1 MLNTERL
8 CAGCM
13 NDNGGEKVCSICG
26 YDSKTQNA
34 AELLPTR
41 YWLKERYLIGKV
53 TESNGEGV
61 TYIGWDNKEDQIV
74 NVREYFPESAAL
86 RNSDMTVKI
95 KDSSEFVFNEGL
107 MNFLELHKNIE
118 ALGEMPALPTS
129 VEVFEENGTA
139 YSITK
144 SVSGITLREFLIRN
158 GGSLNWEQARPL
170 FLPVLTTVQ
179 AMHSAGIIHRGIS
192 PETIIVGRDGKLRLT
207 GICVREAR
215 MSKSGLPV
223 QLFPGFSATE
233 QYGFDLELR
242 DGKYTDVYSL
252 AATLFRVLMGAAPTD
267 ASERVAH
274 DNLQISAR
282 FTEILPKYVLSA
294 LANGLQIMPQN
305 RIQDIE
311 AFRLAL
317 TPVAADTTI
326 AFKAPE
332 KTPEKTVKATK
343 KTEPKKPQK
352 NNSAKKYAII
362 SSAVTA
368 VVFIVLALIF
378 FIFIKGPEQT
388 PNTGDKPAGNQPVV
402 GTQPDKEKDETPT
415 ITPALGEKLYS
426 IPDFVY
432 NTKNPDANVSY
443 AQIIKDINYSSVY
456 EFEFEVLDKQFS
468 DTVPRGYVI
477 SQTPA
482 AGQTVKKGAKIQFT
496 LSLGPRSVAIADL
509 SGLTRE
515 QAILELLKQGFL
527 YENILFEEPYDVTA
541 KPNAVIRTDPESG
554 TKVDTDSSVTIHINT
569 YTGEE
574 DNTDNNEIGNNT
586 QNSGG
591 SNTQN
596 GNGNNAQNSGE
607 NNTQSSS
614 GNNTQDSNGN

>member
-26 YDSKTQNA
+26 YDSKTQNPSD
-34 AELLPTR
+34 LLPTR
-41 YWLKERYLIGKV
+41 YWLKERYLIGRV
-53 TESNGEGV
+53 TEQNGEGV

-74 NVREYFPESAAL
+74 NIREYFPDSAAL
-86 RNSDMTVKI
+86 RLSDMSVKI
-95 KDSSEFVFNEGL
+95 KEGSEFVFNEGI
-107 MNFLELHKNIE
+107 MNFLELHRKVA
-118 ALGEMPALPTS
+118 ALGELPALPIS

-139 YSITK
+139 YSITR

-158 GGSLNWEQARPL
+158 GGSLTWEQARPL

-179 AMHSAGIIHRGIS
+179 SMHQAGILHRGIS

-207 GICVREAR
+207 GICVRDAR

-274 DNLQISAR
+274 DNLQIPAR
-282 FTEILPKYVLSA
+282 VTEILPKYVLSA

-311 AFRLAL
+311 AFRIAL
-317 TPVAADTTI
+317 TPVSSEATI

-332 KTPEKTVKATK
+332 KAAPQKVVKASPK
-343 KTEPKKPQK
+343 AEPQKPQK
-352 NNSAKKYAII
+352 NNSGKKYAVI

-368 VVFIVLALIF
+368 AVFIVLGLIF
-378 FIFIKGPEQT
+378 FILT
-388 PNTGDKPAGNQPVV
+388 SKPAGTPNNENKPTDNQTIVDTNPE
-402 GTQPDKEKDETPT
+402 DKDDTT
-415 ITPALGEKLYS
+415 TDDTPALGEKLYS
-426 IPDFVY
+426 VPDFVY
-432 NTKNPDANVSY
+432 NTKNPDSNVSY
-443 AQIIKDINYSSVY
+443 AQIIKDVNYASVF
-456 EFEFEVLDKQFS
+456 EFEFEVVDKQFS

-482 AGQTVKKGAKIQFT
+482 ADQTVKKGAKIQFT
-496 LSLGPRSVAIADL
+496 LSLGPRSVSIVDV
-509 SGLTRE
+509 SGMTRE
-515 QAILELLKQGFL
+515 QAILELMKQGFT
-527 YENILFEEPYDVTA
+527 YENIIFEEPYDVTA
-541 KPNAVIRTDPESG
+541 KPNAVIRTDPAAK
-554 TKVDTDSSVTIHINT
+554 TKVDTDTSVTVYINR
-569 YTGEE
+569 YTGKEE
-574 DNTDNNEIGNNT
+574 SDDNAA
-586 QNSGG
+586 GG
-591 SNTQN
+591 
-596 GNGNNAQNSGE
+596 
-607 NNTQSSS
+607 TQSGTGSGNS
-614 GNNTQDSNGN
+614 GNNNNTNNNNNNRN

>member
-8 CAGCM
+8 CVGCM

-34 AELLPTR
+34 AEFLPTR
-41 YWLKERYLIGKV
+41 YWLKERYLIGRV
-53 TESNGEGV
+53 TEQNGEGV

-74 NVREYFPESAAL
+74 NIREYFPESAAV
-86 RNSDMTVKI
+86 RQSDMSVKI
-95 KDSSEFVFNEGL
+95 KEGSEFTFNEGI
-107 MNFLELHKNIE
+107 MNFLELHKNI
-118 ALGEMPALPTS
+118 ASLGEQPALPQS
-129 VEVFEENGTA
+129 IEVFEENSTA

-158 GGSLNWEQARPL
+158 GGSLTWEQARPL

-179 AMHSAGIIHRGIS
+179 AMHSKGILHRGIS

-207 GICVREAR
+207 GICVRDVR
-215 MSKSGLPV
+215 MSKSGLVV

-252 AATLFRVLMGAAPTD
+252 SATLFRVLMGAAPTD
-267 ASERVAH
+267 ASERVAN
-274 DNLQISAR
+274 DNLQIPAR
-282 FTEILPKYVLSA
+282 FAEVLPKYVLSA

-311 AFRLAL
+311 AFRIAL
-317 TPVAADTTI
+317 TPVASDATI

-332 KTPEKTVKATK
+332 KAPEKVVKATK
-343 KTEPKKPQK
+343 KAEPQKAVK

-368 VVFIVLALIF
+368 AVFIVLALIF
-378 FIFIKGPEQT
+378 FILTKE
-388 PNTGDKPAGNQPVV
+388 PAEAPKTDNQPTGNQTVINKDP
-402 GTQPDKEKDETPT
+402 TDNEKEDETPKD
-415 ITPALGEKLYS
+415 TPALGEKLYS

-432 NTKNPDANVSY
+432 NTKNPDASVSY
-443 AQIIKDINYSSVY
+443 AQIIKDINYQSVY

-482 AGQTVKKGAKIQFT
+482 AGQTVKKGSKIQFT
-496 LSLGPRSVAIADL
+496 LSLGPRSVSIADV
-509 SGLTRE
+509 SGMTKE
-515 QAILELLKQGFL
+515 QAILELMKQGFS

-541 KPNAVIRTDPESG
+541 KPNAVIRTEPAAK
-554 TKVDTDSSVTIHINT
+554 TKVDTDTAVTVYINR
-569 YTGEE
+569 YTGKAEGTG
-574 DNTDNNEIGNNT
+574 NTEGGTQSNDNN
-586 QNSGG
+586 
-591 SNTQN
+591 
-596 GNGNNAQNSGE
+596 NAN
-607 NNTQSSS
+607 
-614 GNNTQDSNGN
+614 

>member
-26 YDSKTQNA
+26 YDSKIQNA

-41 YWLKERYLIGKV
+41 YWLKERYLVGRVI
-53 TESNGEGV
+53 ESNGEGV
-61 TYIGWDNKEDQIV
+61 TYIGWDNKEDSIV
-74 NVREYFPESAAL
+74 NIREYFPESAAV
-86 RNSDMTVKI
+86 RQSDMSVKI
-95 KDSSEFVFNEGL
+95 KEGSEFTFNEGI
-107 MNFLELHKNIE
+107 MNFLELHRNIA
-118 ALGEMPALPTS
+118 ALGDLPALPQS
-129 VEVFEENGTA
+129 VEVFEENSTA

-144 SVSGITLREFLIRN
+144 SVAGITLREFLIRN
-158 GGSLNWEQARPL
+158 GGSLTWEQARPL

-179 AMHSAGIIHRGIS
+179 AMHNKGILHRGIS

-207 GICVREAR
+207 GICVRDVR
-215 MSKSGLPV
+215 MSKSGLVV

-267 ASERVAH
+267 ASERVAN
-274 DNLQISAR
+274 DNLQIPAR
-282 FTEILPKYVLSA
+282 FTEMLPKYVLSA

-317 TPVAADTTI
+317 TPVVADTTI
-326 AFKAPE
+326 AFKTPEKAPE
-332 KTPEKTVKATK
+332 KKVSTDK
-343 KTEPKKPQK
+343 KTEPKKVQK
-352 NNSAKKYAII
+352 NNSAKKYAVI
-362 SSAVTA
+362 SSLVTA
-368 VVFIVLALIF
+368 SVFIVLALIF
-378 FIFIKGPEQT
+378 FILTKEPAEPPKTDNQ
-388 PNTGDKPAGNQPVV
+388 PAGNQTVV
-402 GTQPDKEKDETPT
+402 NNQTEEKEEEEKTEN
-415 ITPALGEKLYS
+415 TPALGEKLYS

-432 NTKNPDANVSY
+432 NTKNTDSNISY
-443 AQIIKDINYSSVY
+443 AQIIKNIEYQSVY

-496 LSLGPRSVAIADL
+496 LSLGPRSVSIADV
-509 SGLTRE
+509 SGMTKE
-515 QAILELLKQGFL
+515 QAILELMKQGFS

-541 KPNAVIRTDPESG
+541 KPEAVIRTEPAAK
-554 TKVDTDSSVTIHINT
+554 TKVDTDTAVTVYINR
-569 YTGEE
+569 YTGKTES
-574 DNTDNNEIGNNT
+574 NTNTQGGNQNNNQNNNQNSTQNNT
-586 QNSGG
+586 QNTNR
-591 SNTQN
+591 NTN
-596 GNGNNAQNSGE
+596 GN
-607 NNTQSSS
+607 
-614 GNNTQDSNGN
+614 